1 MFQIQ
6 TLADLQKQNKVAVQE
21 GAQLVILEI
30 CQKACVL
37 WKKKKKRKYFLQII
51 ESYSKV
57 KITLDRDLFLQIL
70 IVA

>member
-37 WKKKKKRKYFLQII
+37 WKKKKRKYFLQII

>member
-1 MFQIQ
+1 M
-6 TLADLQKQNKVAVQE
+6 K
-21 GAQLVILEI
+21 
-30 CQKACVL
+30 
-37 WKKKKKRKYFLQII
+37 KKKKKRKYFLQII